1 MVSRKAPAKP
11 AAKEAESK
19 APAPAAATQPT
30 RHPLMSFRSQM
41 DSLFDD
47 FFKDWGVPHWGFA
60 PSGDRLMPHVDL
72 KEDDKNVVVVAD
84 LPGVDEKDIELYLDD
99 NVLAIRAERKEE
111 SEKKGDDKT
120 SYHRIERS
128 YGMIQ
133 RNIPMPCPVKQ
144 DGIAAEF
151 AKGVLTV
158 TLPKDAPA
166 KPKAKRIAVRAG

>member
-1 MVSRKAPAKP
+1 MVSSKP
-11 AAKEAESK
+11 AEKPPSKKPESK
-19 APAPAAATQPT
+19 APATQAA

-47 FFKDWGVPHWGFA
+47 FFKDWGVPQWGIA
-60 PSGDRLMPHVDL
+60 TSGDRLMPRVDL
-72 KEDDKNVVVVAD
+72 REDDKNVVVVAD
-84 LPGVDEKDIELYLDD
+84 LPGVDDKDIELYLDD
-99 NVLAIRAERKEE
+99 DVLSIRAERREE
-111 SEKKGDDKT
+111 SEKKGDDRT

-166 KPKAKRIAVRAG
+166 KPKAKRIAVKAG

>member
-11 AAKEAESK
+11 ASKQAAPK
-19 APAPAAATQPT
+19 APAPTAAPQAP

-47 FFKDWGVPHWGFA
+47 FFKDWGVPHWGLA
-60 PSGDRLMPHVDL
+60 PSAERLMPRVDL
-72 KEDDKNVVVVAD
+72 REDDKNVVVVAD

-99 NVLAIRAERKEE
+99 NVLSIRAERKEE
-111 SEKKGDDKT
+111 SEKKDDDKT

-133 RNIPMPCPVKQ
+133 RSIPMPCPVKQ
-144 DGIAAEF
+144 DGIAAAF

-166 KPKAKRIAVRAG
+166 APKAKRIAVKAA